1 MNPMN
6 PTGTPNERAAV
17 LPFPGVLWGRYPE
30 QRPAAQAWHAG
41 WPAALESALALGAT
55 GRGARYRRALVPE
68 ATAAQSGAGEAF
80 AARLAR
86 LRAGLARRRL
96 TDALI
101 GESFALVAECLER
114 ELGVTPFEMQF
125 VAARIMLD
133 NRIAEMATGEG
144 KSIAAAIA
152 AATAA
157 LAGVPVHLI
166 TANDYLAA
174 RDAAAMRAVYA
185 ALGLRVGVVTQVLD
199 AGQRRAAYACDI
211 TYCTAK
217 ELVFDYLRDS
227 LSRRGRGSELEQRA
241 TQLDASG
248 AQRAAPLVLRGL
260 CMAIIDEADSILI
273 DEAKVPLVLSQAH
286 GNSGERG
293 FYEHALRVASTLAE
307 GPDYRF
313 EPGQPAAQLTPAG
326 RAKLGPGGAVGH
338 GIARNW
344 RQREESVC
352 LALAALHRL
361 QRDRDYLVRD
371 GRVLIIEPTTG
382 RVALGR
388 AWSQGMQ
395 QLVELKE
402 GCAPS
407 ARPVTVAQITYQRFF
422 PRYLRLA
429 GLSGTAA
436 EARAELRAVYG
447 LEVVQVPLR
456 TPSRRVLLAPRLYLR
471 SEARWDAVVERAAE
485 LQRDGRPVLIG
496 TGSVGESEQL
506 SRRLETA
513 AVSHVVLNARHDAQ
527 EARIIAEAGRQ
538 GRVTVATN
546 MAGRGT
552 DIALGP
558 GVAERGGLHVLLC
571 QRNASRRID
580 RQFLGRCGR
589 RGEPGSGEMLLA
601 LDALPVPA
609 WVVALLQRAWRKPQA
624 VLPHWPARWLVAIA
638 TWLEDRR
645 HRAQRRALCAE
656 EAEVERRLGAQG
668 ASS

>member
-1 MNPMN
+1 MN
-6 PTGTPNERAAV
+6 PTGATNKRAAV

-30 QRPAAQAWHAG
+30 QRPSVQAWLPEG
-41 WPAALESALALGAT
+41 
-55 GRGARYRRALVPE
+55 RYRRKFVP
-68 ATAAQSGAGEAF
+68 AASPIRADAGPAF
-80 AARLAR
+80 ATRLAR
-86 LRAGLARRRL
+86 LRAGLARRQL

-101 GESFALVAECLER
+101 AESFALIAECFER
-114 ELGVTPFEMQF
+114 ELGMTPFETQF
-125 VAARIMLD
+125 VAARILLD
-133 NRIAEMATGEG
+133 NRLAEMATGEG
-144 KSIAAAIA
+144 KSIAAVIA

-157 LAGVPVHLI
+157 LAGVPVHVI

-185 ALGLRVGVVTQVLD
+185 ALGLRVGVVTQELD

-241 TQLDASG
+241 ARLETLAG
-248 AQRAAPLVLRGL
+248 AAQDAPLVLRGL

-273 DEAKVPLVLSQAH
+273 DEAKVPLILSQAH
-286 GNSGERG
+286 GNPGQRG
-293 FYEHALRVASTLAE
+293 FYEYALRVAGTLAA
-307 GPDYRF
+307 GLDYRF
-313 EPGQPAAQLTPAG
+313 EPERHAAQLTPAG
-326 RAKLGPGGAVGH
+326 RAKLGPEGGG
-338 GIARNW
+338 ARNW
-344 RQREESVC
+344 RHREESVC
-352 LALAALHRL
+352 LALAALHKL

-382 RVALGR
+382 RIAPGR
-388 AWSQGMQ
+388 AWSQGLQ

-407 ARPVTVAQITYQRFF
+407 AQPVTVAQITYQRFF

-429 GLSGTAA
+429 GLSGTAT

-447 LEVVQVPLR
+447 LDVVRVPLR
-456 TPSRRVLLAPRLYLR
+456 TPSRRVLLAPRLYVR
-471 SEARWDAVVERAAE
+471 SDARWDAVVARAAQ

-506 SRRLETA
+506 SRRLEAA
-513 AVSHVVLNARHDAQ
+513 AVSHVVLNARHDAH

-571 QRNASRRID
+571 QHNASRRID
-580 RQFLGRCGR
+580 RQFLGRCAR
-589 RGEPGSGEMLLA
+589 RGEPGSGEILLA
-601 LDALPVPA
+601 FDALPVPA
-609 WVVALLQRAWRKPQA
+609 WAIAWLQRVWRTPQA
-624 VLPHWPARWLVAIA
+624 VLPHWPARWMVAIA
-638 TWLEDRR
+638 AWLEDRR

-656 EAEVERRLGAQG
+656 DAEIERRLGPQG
-668 ASS
+668 YSS